1 MAIAGTFRSS
11 NGANL
16 SEWEYPVAAATT
28 VRQGDA
34 VNIVAGNIKP
44 VDGVAATG
52 DVFGYALEE
61 VVNPGAA
68 GALTIKIEFGRDRPC
83 RYLPLAG
90 AGIPTAANLGSVVYL
105 DTLSTVTTAA
115 TGNKL
120 GILIGFV
127 RSSGQ
132 AIVDISA
139 KA

>member
-1 MAIAGTFRSS
+1 MALASGFRAA

-16 SEWEYPVAAATT
+16 SEWEYPVAATTT

-34 VNIVAGNIKP
+34 VNVVAGNIKP

-61 VVNPGAA
+61 VVNLGAA
-68 GALTIKIEFGRDRPC
+68 GALTIKVEFGRVRPC
-83 RYLPLAG
+83 RYFPLAA
-90 AGIPTAANLGSVVYL
+90 AGIPTAANVGSVVYL
-105 DTLSTVTTAA
+105 DTVSCVTTAA

-120 GILIGFV
+120 GTLVGFL
-127 RSSGQ
+127 RANGQ
-132 AIVDISA
+132 AIVDILV

>member
-1 MAIAGTFRSS
+1 MALVSGFRAA

-44 VDGVAATG
+44 CDGVAATG
-52 DVFGYALEE
+52 DIFGYALEE
-61 VVNPGAA
+61 VINPGAA

-83 RYLPLAG
+83 RYLPIAG
-90 AGIPTAANLGSVVYL
+90 AGIPTAANNGTVVYL

-120 GILIGFV
+120 GILIGFL
-127 RSSGQ
+127 RSGQ
-132 AIVDISA
+132 AVVDISV